1 MNDIELIY
9 EKVKD
14 KYKLLLTNSFA
25 LDEGFTWDVPVIYG
39 EAEQGRFWLYADE
52 DVPDP
57 HGIEFVFSVEYE
69 KRTRF
74 RKRLIK
80 CHTHWHPQTIEQAIT
95 DVKDFMDGKIHFSK
109 TLTGIL
115 TQR

>member
-14 KYKLLLTNSFA
+14 RHKLLLTNAFS
-25 LDEGFTWDVPVIYG
+25 LNEGFTWDVPVIYG
-39 EAEQGRFWLYADE
+39 ESKQGRFWLYADE

-57 HGIEFVFSVEYE
+57 HGLEFVFTVEYE

-80 CHTHWHPQTIEQAIT
+80 CQTHWHPQTIEKAVE
-95 DVKDFMDGKIHFSK
+95 DVNDFMMGCHPSI
-109 TLTGIL
+109 
-115 TQR
+115 R